1 MQCAKYYFV
10 KSQLFSQI
18 FQMAKIIVQDIIF
31 IGYSYAGITNEDQPT
46 SGHVHITVTGLVMMF
61 VYCNISGLA
70 GVYTEHIL
78 KQRKQVSHLHQ
89 LPIISHTI
97 C

>member
-1 MQCAKYYFV
+1 
-10 KSQLFSQI
+10 
-18 FQMAKIIVQDIIF
+18 MAKLDDQNVLFMD
-31 IGYSYAGITNEDQPT
+31 YSYAGLTNEDRPT
-46 SGHVHITVTGLVMMF
+46 SGHIYITVTGLIMMF

-89 LPIISHTI
+89 NSI
-97 C
+97 